1 MSDFNPLD
9 RAKVA
14 VHRSSFDLSSKKL
27 FTAKI
32 GEILPCYWQI
42 AIPGNKYRISSD
54 WFTRTVPVNTA
65 AYTRIKEYYDF
76 YAVPLRLI
84 SRALPQAFTQMTDY
98 MTSAASN
105 TANTEM
111 LTSVPNTTLNSLSL
125 RLQTINGNDV
135 FDDAGLP
142 YVYGASKIL
151 DMLGY
156 GSFLAPS
163 NTAKAAI
170 TSAYLG
176 KSYSDADA
184 ITDAT
189 NPLVYSVS
197 QTVNLLPLLAYQKIY
212 YDFFSESQWE
222 KHLAYSYNVD
232 YWDGKS
238 QLNLAPEMLQLRYAN
253 YPKDYFMGM
262 LPNSQYGSVAVLPS
276 SFDLSSISSRIVAY
290 GKDSSATPTS
300 VLHNPVSSTT
310 VAVDKSYSGSAREV
324 RVNSDLSALSI
335 RATEYLQRWKEVVQ
349 FSSKDYSDQML
360 AQFGIKAP
368 EYMGNHAHYIGGW
381 SNVININEVLNTNLE
396 SANSQ
401 AVIAG
406 KGIGS
411 QSGHTLTYDC
421 GAEHQVIMCV
431 YHAVPMV
438 DWNLTGQNPQLTVT
452 AITDFPQPAF
462 DQLGMQPVPAL
473 NLQNNPSRTVSG
485 ALGYNLRYWQ
495 WKSNID
501 TVHTA
506 FRSGMAYQSWSAPI
520 DGWDVLT
527 STGVWSYQSMK
538 VRPQQLNSIFEP
550 QVSGQNCSVAYDQL
564 LCNVNFQVYAVQN
577 LDRNGLP
584 Y

>member
-27 FTAKI
+27 FTAKV

-84 SRALPQAFTQMTDY
+84 SRSLPQAFTQMTDY
-98 MTSAASN
+98 VTSAASN
-105 TANTEM
+105 TTNTERW
-111 LTSVPNTTLNSLSL
+111 TSVPNTTLNLLSLSL
-125 RLQTINGNDV
+125 QTVTGKDV
-135 FDDAGLP
+135 FDDAGFP
-142 YVYGASKIL
+142 YVYGASKLL
-151 DMLGY
+151 DTLGY
-156 GSFLAPS
+156 GSFLS
-163 NTAKAAI
+163 STNTAKAAI
-170 TSAYLG
+170 TKAYLG
-176 KSYSDADA
+176 KDSVADAD
-184 ITDAT
+184 

-197 QTVNLLPLLAYQKIY
+197 QTVNILPLLAYQKIY
-212 YDFFSESQWE
+212 YDFFSDSQWE

-238 QLNLAPEMLQLRYAN
+238 QLLLSPGMLQLRYAN

-262 LPNSQYGSVAVLPS
+262 LPASQYGSVAC
-276 SFDLSSISSRIVAY
+276 ISPL
-290 GKDSSATPTS
+290 DSSLPTNAILARSTNGISNSS
-300 VLHNPVSSTT
+300 VRNTSGGNTVQTTSTNST
-310 VAVDKSYSGSAREV
+310 NSDRLL
-324 RVNSDLSALSI
+324 RVNTDLSALSI

-349 FSSKDYSDQML
+349 FASKDYSDQMA

-396 SANSQ
+396 ADGSQ

-406 KGIGS
+406 KGVSS

-473 NLQNNPSRTVSG
+473 NLHNNPSRKVSG
-485 ALGYNLRYWQ
+485 SLGYNLRYWQ
-495 WKSNID
+495 WKTNID
-501 TVHTA
+501 TVHAA

-520 DGWDVLT
+520 DGWDVLSSSGT
-527 STGVWSYQSMK
+527 WSYQSMK

-550 QVSGQNCSVAYDQL
+550 QVSGRNCSVAYDQL